1 MPHCTVRYRQLHS
14 LHEQLRREYG
24 PTVVPGFPPKK
35 FLPLTGSQLE
45 DRRASLEKYIQTGEN
60 KLFSLGLTTFFF
72 VWLRF

>member
-24 PTVVPGFPPKK
+24 PTAVPGFPPKK

-60 KLFSLGLTTFFF
+60 MQLSLIFASFGGG
-72 VWLRF
+72 RAKS